1 MRRIHLSLL
10 MGIDDDS
17 PEMCCDT
24 PDHGSGEA
32 ALRGRE
38 APNIDTPQKSVQPV
52 ENGGKRTFIRLT
64 LRRRGRYFLAPPG
77 LVNIFTN
84 ASDPMSG
91 AYLPL
96 LLLFGISVLNA
107 VGMVVTSHVLNP
119 RRDTPQ
125 KLMPYESGMIPLGST
140 RARFSVKFYMVAI
153 SFIVF
158 DLETIF
164 LIPWAV
170 QMRELG
176 WSAFLA
182 VSLFVVVL
190 AVGLL
195 YEWKKGA
202 LEWD

>member
-1 MRRIHLSLL
+1 
-10 MGIDDDS
+10 
-17 PEMCCDT
+17 
-24 PDHGSGEA
+24 
-32 ALRGRE
+32 
-38 APNIDTPQKSVQPV
+38 
-52 ENGGKRTFIRLT
+52 
-64 LRRRGRYFLAPPG
+64 
-77 LVNIFTN
+77 
-84 ASDPMSG
+84 MSG

-96 LLLFGISVLNA
+96 LLLFTVSVLNA
-107 VGMVVTSHVLNP
+107 VGMMVASHILSP
-119 RRDTPQ
+119 RRPTAQ
-125 KLMPYESGMIPLGST
+125 KEMPYESGMIPLGDT

-182 VSLFVVVL
+182 MTMFVVVL

-195 YEWKKGA
+195 YEWKKGG